1 MLLGLWQKFGGF
13 RPPGVVYLR
22 IALIAAIALLYTTP
36 WDNYVIA
43 IGAWTYP
50 PDAVVGTIGLVPI
63 EEYCFFV
70 LQPLATGLLFE
81 VERSG
86 AITRSG
92 ARSASP
98 AGVAAGAGLTIAG
111 IAALVS
117 GFSEYLGLIL
127 VWAGPVVIVQ
137 WLYDGRLLAQ
147 TTASWAIPL
156 AASTCYLWIADA
168 IAIRIGVWS
177 ISDAHTSGLHVVGL
191 PIEEMTFFL
200 LTNSMVL
207 FGLVLLE
214 AGGIPVT
221 SRKGRQP

>member
-1 MLLGLWQKFGGF
+1 M
-13 RPPGVVYLR
+13 
-22 IALIAAIALLYTTP
+22 I
-36 WDNYVIA
+36 D
-43 IGAWTYP
+43 
-50 PDAVVGTIGLVPI
+50 TIGLVPI

-81 VERSG
+81 VLRSG
-86 AITRSG
+86 AIARSG
-92 ARSASP
+92 VRAASP
-98 AGVAAGAGLTIAG
+98 LGVTVGAGLTIAG

-117 GFSEYLGLIL
+117 DFSEYLGLIL
-127 VWAGPVVIVQ
+127 VWAGPVVIIQ

-168 IAIRIGVWS
+168 IAIRIGIWS
-177 ISDAHTSGLHVVGL
+177 ISDAHTSGLHLGSL

-200 LTNSMVL
+200 LTNAMVL

-214 AGGIPVT
+214 AAGIRVT
-221 SRKGRQP
+221 SRNERQP

>member
-1 MLLGLWQKFGGF
+1 M
-13 RPPGVVYLR
+13 R
-22 IALIAAIALLYTTP
+22 IALIATIALLYTAP
-36 WDNYVIA
+36 WDNYLIA

-50 PDAVVGTIGLVPI
+50 PDAVIGAIGLVPI

-81 VERSG
+81 VLRSG
-86 AITRSG
+86 AIVRSG
-92 ARSASP
+92 VRSASP
-98 AGVAAGAGLTIAG
+98 AGVAAGVGLTIAG
-111 IAALVS
+111 IAALAS

-137 WLYDGRLLAQ
+137 WLYDGRLLA
-147 TTASWAIPL
+147 
-156 AASTCYLWIADA
+156 
-168 IAIRIGVWS
+168 
-177 ISDAHTSGLHVVGL
+177 HTSGLHVGGL

-200 LTNSMVL
+200 LTNAMVL

-214 AGGIPVT
+214 AGGIRVT